1 MDYFHYREK
10 DFFCEEVSIQAV
22 AKKVG
27 TPFYLYS
34 ASQIEESFCRFDRA
48 FSAYPHLICA
58 ALKANSNL
66 SIINLLAR
74 LGAGADIV
82 SGGELAIALQAG
94 IPAGKIVYSGV
105 GKTEE
110 EITRSIKAGILIFNV
125 ESAEELETLAKIS
138 RRMKQRVRI
147 ALRINPD
154 INALT
159 HRYITTGRAENKF
172 GIHYNQALKLYRQA
186 KNIDSL
192 QIVGVQAHIGS
203 QITTVSPFVAALKK
217 LLKLTHDLRKLGI
230 EIKYLDLGGGL
241 GIRYQ
246 EETPPTPRGLAGRFL
261 PLLCRTKL
269 TLIFEPGRYL
279 VGNSGCLVTKVIY
292 NKKNTRKNFLIV
304 DAGMNDLIR
313 PAFYDAYHQVYPVEK
328 KSRKTV
334 LVDLVGPI
342 CETGDYLAQARHLPP
357 VPAGELLAVMSAG
370 AYGFSMSSNYNSRP
384 RAAEVLVKG
393 DQWQVIRQ
401 RETIQDLLKGQK
413 IIGHEF

>member
-1 MDYFHYREK
+1 M
-10 DFFCEEVSIQAV
+10 SIRSA
-22 AKKVG
+22 AKKIG
-27 TPFYLYS
+27 TPLYIYS
-34 ASQIEESFCRFDRA
+34 ASQIEESFRRFDQA
-48 FSAYPHLICA
+48 FSAYPHLICS

-66 SIINLLAR
+66 SIINLLAK

-82 SGGELAIALQAG
+82 SGGELAIALKAG
-94 IPAGKIVYSGV
+94 IPAEKIVYSGV
-105 GKTEE
+105 GKSED
-110 EITRSIKAGILIFNV
+110 EITQAINSGILIFNV
-125 ESAEELETLAKIS
+125 ESAAELDTLAKI
-138 RRMKQRVRI
+138 RQRMGQRVRI
-147 ALRINPD
+147 SLLINPD
-154 INALT
+154 IDALT

-172 GIHYNQALKLYRQA
+172 GIHYNQAIKFYRQA

-203 QITTVSPFVAALKK
+203 QITTIGPFVAALRK
-217 LLKLTHDLRKLGI
+217 LLKLTRDLQKLRI
-230 EIKYLDLGGGL
+230 AIKYLDVGGGL

-246 EETPPTPRGLAGRFL
+246 EETPPTPQDLANHFL
-261 PLLCRTKL
+261 PLLRGAEV

-304 DAGMNDLIR
+304 DAGMNDLLR
-313 PAFYDAYHQVYPVEK
+313 PAFYDAYHHIYPIEK
-328 KSRKTV
+328 KSGKTV
-334 LVDLVGPI
+334 LVDVVGPI

-393 DQWQVIRQ
+393 NQWQVIRQ
-401 RETIQDLLKGQK
+401 RETVDDLLKRQK
-413 IIGHEF
+413 IKNFK